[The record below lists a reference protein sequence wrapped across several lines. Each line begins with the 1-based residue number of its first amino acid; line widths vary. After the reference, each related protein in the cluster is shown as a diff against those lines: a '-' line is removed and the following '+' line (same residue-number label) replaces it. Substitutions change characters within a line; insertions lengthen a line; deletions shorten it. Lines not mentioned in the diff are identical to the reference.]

1 MSLRLRLA
9 CRPILGLL
17 IRGEELSIPIPTT
30 YVIRH
35 NRLGTYLKHPW
46 PDIVDVRRDWG
57 KLKQAYRFHSGAYA
71 QRYVQD
77 EQVNGSVVEIPLA
90 SF

>member
-1 MSLRLRLA
+1 MSFRLRLA

-17 IRGEELSIPIPTT
+17 VRGEELPIPLPTA

-57 KLKQAYRFHSGAYA
+57 QLKHAYRFHNGDYA
-71 QRYVQD
+71 RRYVRD
-77 EQVNGSVVEIPLA
+77 EQVPGTVVEIPLA